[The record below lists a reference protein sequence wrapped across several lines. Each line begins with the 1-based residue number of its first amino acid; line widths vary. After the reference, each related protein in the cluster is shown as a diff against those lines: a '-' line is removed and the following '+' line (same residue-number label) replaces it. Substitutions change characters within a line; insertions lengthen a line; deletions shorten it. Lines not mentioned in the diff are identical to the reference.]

1 LGFAIC
7 MPGPVKDFKMPNL
20 IGIIIGLLLIGYLFF
35 TILRPE
41 KF

>member
-1 LGFAIC
+1 
-7 MPGPVKDFKMPNL
+7 MPGLVKDFKMSNL
-20 IGIIIGLLLIGYLFF
+20 LGIIIGLLLIGYLFF